1 MARFCVYNED
11 GVIQRTGRCPTGFIA
26 QQAQAGETAMPCQ
39 DDVSM
44 RSHYVVNGEVYE
56 RPRMALDI
64 SALSVQTDEE
74 IIIKGI
80 PVGTIF
86 NWGSGMEQV
95 DDGQVEWSSNV
106 AGSFEFV
113 LSNFPYQI
121 EVIKIEVTA

>member
-1 MARFCVYNED
+1 MARFCVYNDD

-26 QQAQAGETAMPCQ
+26 QQAEDGETAMPCQ
-39 DDVSM
+39 DDISM
-44 RSHYVVNGEVYE
+44 RNHYVVDGEVYN
-56 RPRMALDI
+56 RPTMSLDI
-64 SALSVQTDEE
+64 SALSVQTNEE

>member
-1 MARFCVYNED
+1 MARFCVYNQG
-11 GVIQRTGRCPTGFIA
+11 GVIQRTGRCPAGFIA
-26 QQAQAGETAMPCQ
+26 QQAQTGETAMPCQ

-44 RSHYVVNGEVYE
+44 RSHYVVDGKVYE

-64 SALSVQTDEE
+64 SAVTVQTDEE

-106 AGSFEFV
+106 AGAFEFV
-113 LSNFPYQI
+113 LANFPYQI